1 MFPSSL
7 LKRKVRKLYVM
18 FTISGLSSSKF
29 LQIILVFQLYGYRL
43 SGVDY
48 LYYFIKDLYF
58 YLGQLSILPK
68 SSLFFFILLNL
79 IFLCQHRVV
88 SEGLINPI
96 NRQYVVSIYSNH
108 LYFWEPQTY
117 SKPQCVSI
125 FKTAFDDST
134 ETDNFPVQ
142 I

>member
-43 SGVDY
+43 SDVDY

-68 SSLFFFILLNL
+68 SSLFFLLLNL

-108 LYFWEPQTY
+108 LYFWEPQTC